1 MKKTVGQ
8 QLLAAFISQQL
19 GISRERAMKL
29 YVRKHKIHPSWEA
42 LGVQLLGDSQSF
54 ARGSAAQKV
63 SRKAEGSR
71 AQKGEKLDAKKR

>member
-42 LGVQLLGDSQSF
+42 LGVQFLVDSQSF
-54 ARGSAAQKV
+54 ARGSAARKV
-63 SRKAEGSR
+63 SRKAGGSR